1 MIIAMIIFVTT
12 EISLVGRVEV
22 ELPWVWDEHK
32 LRPTVYTILEYTAWI
47 IKIRNNYAID
57 MRLLLI
63 V

>member
-12 EISLVGRVEV
+12 EVSLVGRVEV

-32 LRPTVYTILEYTAWI
+32 LPPTVYTIREYTAWI